1 MSSRKPFTI
10 TYSARAVKALSE
22 TLPRK
27 IAEAAFAFI
36 EGPLAENPY
45 RVGKQLN
52 EPFFPAYSARRG
64 EYRIIYQIDED
75 QVLIEIINVNRR
87 SDVFKFTG

>member
-1 MSSRKPFTI
+1 MTSRKLYKI
-10 TYSARAVKALSE
+10 TYSARAVRALSE
-22 TLPRK
+22 TLPLK

-52 EPFFPAYSARRG
+52 EPFFPAHSARRG

-75 QVLIEIINVNRR
+75 QVLIEIINVSRR
-87 SDVFKFTG
+87 SDVYKATG